1 MTKFDFKKWVIE
13 HKHGKKSLDEQRGG
27 RDAANPLTMCSV
39 IVTNPTTGVSDL
51 SLCHRFSQ
59 CVNGQNAGGNEVILN
74 DDPFANPQDFY
85 NTMCPGCVPGDVIEM
100 SDGRKW
106 IYEGTGINAAMNAI
120 TPMVS
125 LVGPSTCIMSVMG
138 CMDPGAN
145 NFNSSVTQD
154 DGSCAYGYDCGQLF
168 NPPKYGLTKCNKN
181 MQAGTNGTFQT
192 LQSCVASGCE
202 PIPAD
207 TGKFELPT
215 NKRPQGEPMGPTE
228 Y

>member
-39 IVTNPTTGVSDL
+39 IVTNPRTGVSDL

-106 IYEGTGINAAMNAI
+106 IYEGTGIDAVMNTI

-154 DGSCAYGYDCGQLF
+154 DGSCAYGYDCDQKG
-168 NPPKYGLTKCNKN
+168 NHPKFGSKCTPN
-181 MQAGTNGTFQT
+181 MDPGTNGSFQT
-192 LQSCVASGCE
+192 LQACIASGCE
-202 PIPAD
+202 GFPAD
-207 TGKFELPT
+207 TGKTLEPT
-215 NKRPQGEPMGPTE
+215 NRRPQGEPMGPTE

>member
-27 RDAANPLTMCSV
+27 RDAANPLTICSV

-106 IYEGTGINAAMNAI
+106 IYEGTGIDAVMNTI

-154 DGSCAYGYDCGQLF
+154 DGSCAYGYDCNQKG
-168 NPPKYGLTKCNKN
+168 NHPKFGSKCTPN
-181 MQAGTNGTFQT
+181 MDPGTNGSFQT
-192 LQSCVASGCE
+192 LQACIASGCE
-202 PIPAD
+202 GLRPDIGPSD
-207 TGKFELPT
+207 KPT
-215 NKRPQGEPMGPTE
+215 NDQKPQGEPMGSDE
-228 Y
+228 F